1 MMTYKEALLFIGK
14 CLTISYEEKNK
25 LIIEDELKLSTI
37 DWEAIVKLSTK
48 HYVFPA
54 LYCNLKR
61 ANFLHYLP
69 EELVNY
75 MIHIT
80 DLNRERNQQIIAQ
93 AKELNELLLANSITP
108 IFLKGVGNLFQDLY
122 EDIAE
127 RMLSDI
133 DLLVSENDISKAIHI
148 LKENNYY
155 ILKQDIPE
163 SHGRHYPKLVH
174 TTKISGVEV
183 HRKMLRAPYSKHF
196 NYNVVK
202 NNVIKHHQKEH
213 TLGYTDQI
221 VLNVLSKQVNDY
233 GHFFKNVALRSHYD
247 TFLLSKKTNFDECL
261 NTKKSFFKILNGY
274 FAVSTYVLNS
284 PTGIYYIDN
293 LKTRQFLKKTI
304 KIIENPTA
312 TKRSK
317 LKAKIFHKFLPFKR
331 GISVFLKATYKK
343 EYLFFIWSKISNM
356 NWYKERFFKVKP
368 NL

>member
-183 HRKMLRAPYSKHF
+183 HRKMLRAPYS
-196 NYNVVK
+196 
-202 NNVIKHHQKEH
+202 
-213 TLGYTDQI
+213 
-221 VLNVLSKQVNDY
+221 
-233 GHFFKNVALRSHYD
+233 
-247 TFLLSKKTNFDECL
+247 
-261 NTKKSFFKILNGY
+261 
-274 FAVSTYVLNS
+274 
-284 PTGIYYIDN
+284 
-293 LKTRQFLKKTI
+293 
-304 KIIENPTA
+304 
-312 TKRSK
+312 
-317 LKAKIFHKFLPFKR
+317 
-331 GISVFLKATYKK
+331 
-343 EYLFFIWSKISNM
+343 
-356 NWYKERFFKVKP
+356 
-368 NL
+368 

>member
-1 MMTYKEALLFIGK
+1 MTFKEALLFIGK
-14 CLTISYEEKNK
+14 CLTISHEEKNK
-25 LIIEDELKLSTI
+25 LLIEEELKCKLV
-37 DWEAIVKLSTK
+37 DWDAVVKLSTK

-61 ANFLHYLP
+61 ADFLHYLP
-69 EELVNY
+69 KELVNY

-80 DLNRERNQQIIAQ
+80 DLNRDRNQQIIAQ
-93 AKELNELLLANSITP
+93 AKEINELLLSNNITP

-133 DLLVSENDISKAIHI
+133 DFLVSESHISKAIDI
-148 LKENNYY
+148 LKENDYY
-155 ILKQDIPE
+155 ILKDNIPE

-174 TTKISGVEV
+174 KTKISGVEV
-183 HRKMLRAPYSKHF
+183 HRKMLREPYSKLF
-196 NYNVVK
+196 DYTIIK
-202 NNVIKHHQKEH
+202 NSILKHHQNEH

-247 TFLLSKKTNFDECL
+247 TFLLSKKTNFQEYL
-261 NTKKSFFKILNGY
+261 NNKRPFFKILNGY
-274 FAVSTYVLNS
+274 FAVSTFLLNS
-284 PTGIYYIDN
+284 PAGIYYKDDP
-293 LKTRQFLKKTI
+293 KTKLFLKKTI

-317 LKAKIFHKFLPFKR
+317 LKTKMFYKFLPFKR
-331 GISVFLKATYKK
+331 GANVFLKATYKK
-343 EYLFFIWSKISNM
+343 EYLFFMWSKLSNV
-356 NWYKERFFKVKP
+356 NWYKERFFKIKP